1 MADIIPHADITLAQL
16 RDRPV
21 VDSAGAPLGRLKDL
35 VILFQGIF
43 PRVTKV
49 LVTRPQDADLLV
61 GWDQVAGLDPAPGTT
76 PRLGLRPAM
85 TVRARL
91 VMSKAIRAGDGVSY
105 GHTWHAAEDTTVGED
120 TIGTTTTGDCPEVE
134 LVGTWLS
141 EGENVAPLLVQS
153 TLQIASAVLSAA
165 ALGFLG
171 LGAQP
176 PTPEWGTMLSKG
188 RDFLRVAPHITAFPG
203 LAIMLIVLGFNL
215 LGDGLRD
222 ALDPRLKA
230 ASP

>member
-1 MADIIPHADITLAQL
+1 M
-16 RDRPV
+16 
-21 VDSAGAPLGRLKDL
+21 
-35 VILFQGIF
+35 
-43 PRVTKV
+43 
-49 LVTRPQDADLLV
+49 
-61 GWDQVAGLDPAPGTT
+61 
-76 PRLGLRPAM
+76 
-85 TVRARL
+85 
-91 VMSKAIRAGDGVSY
+91 
-105 GHTWHAAEDTTVGED
+105 
-120 TIGTTTTGDCPEVE
+120 
-134 LVGTWLS
+134 
-141 EGENVAPLLVQS
+141 APLLVQS

-222 ALDPRLKA
+222 ALDPRLRT
-230 ASP
+230 